1 MRSSNNIK
9 NSSIKELVAE
19 DYLKFKNLDSNCP
32 DLYLDKVNY
41 DRLNKKLINFNY
53 KDNRLQKIDN
63 FSVTKD
69 ICDDS
74 VIFDNSFN
82 DKITLIS
89 IMIKDR

>member
-53 KDNRLQKIDN
+53 KDNRLKTCLI
-63 FSVTKD
+63 VTKD
-69 ICDDS
+69 MCDDS

-82 DKITLIS
+82 DRLLLIS
-89 IMIKDR
+89 IIDQR